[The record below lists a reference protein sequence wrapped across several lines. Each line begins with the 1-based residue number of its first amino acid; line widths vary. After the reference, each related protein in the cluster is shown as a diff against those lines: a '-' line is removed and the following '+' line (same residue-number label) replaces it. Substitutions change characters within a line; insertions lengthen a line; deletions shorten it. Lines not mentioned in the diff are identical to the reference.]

1 MPLEATV
8 ICLDN
13 SEFMRNGDYMPTR
26 IEAQQ
31 DAVNLICA
39 AKTQQNPESTVA
51 VMTMAQGKGA
61 RAEVLVTL
69 TQDLGKILSS
79 IHSVKIGG
87 EGDLSSAVQVALLV
101 LKHRQN
107 KNQHQRIVAFVGSP
121 VKESA
126 EDLVKLGKK
135 LKKNNIAVD
144 VINFGEVQQNSE
156 KLEAFISAVNTN
168 DESHIVTIPPG
179 PHILSEIILS
189 SPVVVGEGGGGG
201 FGAAAAASAAAAA
214 AHASGATGGEFD
226 FGVDPTLDPELAMA
240 LRLSM
245 EEERARQAAAA
256 AAAGG
261 EKKAEEGQK
270 QEAQAQAQAQA
281 PVPSADVEMAD
292 FDDDLKAAM
301 ALSMGGQP
309 ASGGGEAMELSEDE
323 QIQMAMRMSMQ
334 QEQQQQQQQQQ
345 QQASQQ
351 PSAGGDLQD
360 QDFLNSVLSSL
371 PGVDPNDE
379 RIRGVLSS
387 IKKDEKKDNEKK

>member
-51 VMTMAQGKGA
+51 VMTMAQSKNGA

-87 EGDLSSAVQVALLV
+87 EGDLSSAVQVAQLV

-121 VKESA
+121 VKESTD
-126 EDLVKLGKK
+126 ELVKLGKK

-144 VINFGEVQQNSE
+144 IVNFGEEQQNIE
-156 KLEAFISAVNTN
+156 KLEAFVNAVNTN
-168 DESHIVTIPPG
+168 DESHIVTVPPG
-179 PHILSEIILS
+179 PHILSDILLS

-201 FGAAAAASAAAAA
+201 FGASAAASAAAAA
-214 AHASGATGGEFD
+214 VHASGATGGEYD

-245 EEERARQAAAA
+245 EEERARQAAAS
-256 AAAGG
+256 
-261 EKKAEEGQK
+261 EKKPEEGQK
-270 QEAQAQAQAQA
+270 EGAAA
-281 PVPSADVEMAD
+281 PSADVEMAD
-292 FDDDLKAAM
+292 FDDDLKQAM
-301 ALSMGGQP
+301 QMSMGGGAP
-309 ASGGGEAMELSEDE
+309 ATGSEATAMELSEDE
-323 QIQMAMRMSMQ
+323 QIQMALQMSMQAEKQ
-334 QEQQQQQQQQQ
+334 QEQQPQE
-345 QQASQQ
+345 
-351 PSAGGDLQD
+351 SAPVSTGGDAGSLQD
-360 QDFLNSVLSSL
+360 QDFLNSVLGSL

-379 RIRGVLSS
+379 RIRDVLSS
-387 IKKDEKKDNEKK
+387 ISSEKKDEKKDEKK

>member
-13 SEFMRNGDYMPTR
+13 SEYMRNGDYMPTR

-51 VMTMAQGKGA
+51 VMTSSPSKNGA

-79 IHSVKIGG
+79 IHSVKVGG
-87 EGDLSSAVQVALLV
+87 EGDLSSAIQVAQLV

-121 VKESA
+121 VKESVD
-126 EDLVKLGKK
+126 DLVKLGKK

-144 VINFGEVQQNSE
+144 IVNFGEEQQNIE
-156 KLEAFISAVNTN
+156 KLEAFFGAVNTN

-179 PHILSEIILS
+179 PHILSDILLS
-189 SPVVVGEGGGGG
+189 SAIVSGEGGGGG
-201 FGAAAAASAAAAA
+201 FAASAAAAA
-214 AHASGATGGEFD
+214 AHASGAAGGEFD

-240 LRLSM
+240 IRMSL

-256 AAAGG
+256 AAAAAAATDQ
-261 EKKAEEGQK
+261 KPEEGQK
-270 QEAQAQAQAQA
+270 QEGTA
-281 PVPSADVEMAD
+281 PAPTADVEMAD
-292 FDDDLKAAM
+292 YDDDLKQAM
-301 ALSMGGQP
+301 QMSMGGT
-309 ASGGGEAMELSEDE
+309 ASSPMDLSEEE
-323 QIQMAMRMSMQ
+323 QMQIALQMSVHGA
-334 QEQQQQQQQQQ
+334 QQQQPQTTAQPPAGANTA
-345 QQASQQ
+345 AS
-351 PSAGGDLQD
+351 LHD

-387 IKKDEKKDNEKK
+387 IGGEKKEEKKDEEKK

>member
-39 AKTQQNPESTVA
+39 AKTQQNPESTVS
-51 VMTMAQGKGA
+51 VMTMAQSKNGA

-79 IHSVKIGG
+79 IHSVKVGG
-87 EGDLSSAVQVALLV
+87 EGDLSSAIQVAQLV

-121 VKESA
+121 VKESVD
-126 EDLVKLGKK
+126 DLVKLGKK

-144 VINFGEVQQNSE
+144 IVNFGEEQQNIE
-156 KLEAFISAVNTN
+156 KLEAFVSAVNTN

-179 PHILSEIILS
+179 PHILSDILLS
-189 SPVVVGEGGGGG
+189 SPIVVGEGGGGG

-214 AHASGATGGEFD
+214 AQASGATGGEFD
-226 FGVDPTLDPELAMA
+226 FGVDPSLDPELALA

-245 EEERARQAAAA
+245 EEERARQAAA
-256 AAAGG
+256 
-261 EKKAEEGQK
+261 EKKT
-270 QEAQAQAQAQA
+270 
-281 PVPSADVEMAD
+281 
-292 FDDDLKAAM
+292 
-301 ALSMGGQP
+301 
-309 ASGGGEAMELSEDE
+309 GGGPKTRRCS
-323 QIQMAMRMSMQ
+323 RT
-334 QEQQQQQQQQQ
+334 
-345 QQASQQ
+345 
-351 PSAGGDLQD
+351 
-360 QDFLNSVLSSL
+360 
-371 PGVDPNDE
+371 
-379 RIRGVLSS
+379 RISTSPFCRCRHGRF
-387 IKKDEKKDNEKK
+387 